1 MEIPL
6 NHSTMVNPSSNGVR
20 GVAKIGPCLVHL
32 PVDSNLVL
40 PWQKCSCWPSKTA
53 WHKHNCLRGLK
64 GTPLHVVQPHKPLE
78 EHSTWAT
85 ISHPSCLIS
94 TAPSRP
100 LLPVLR
106 IHLMTMTGCV
116 Q

>member
-6 NHSTMVNPSSNGVR
+6 NHCTMVNPSSNGVHR
-20 GVAKIGPCLVHL
+20 VARIGPCPVHL

-64 GTPLHVVQPHKPLE
+64 GTPLHVV
-78 EHSTWAT
+78 
-85 ISHPSCLIS
+85 
-94 TAPSRP
+94 
-100 LLPVLR
+100 
-106 IHLMTMTGCV
+106 
-116 Q
+116 